1 MMRKLLYNLQKC
13 SSANSLSSCIHWFL
27 SKEVVALPTQ
37 ADIVAIFE
45 RLIGGFSSVNT
56 RLTLDSKILLPKE
69 DRKLI
74 YKIKKLQENILKYKK
89 IVTKILKWMKITN
102 MATPWQ
108 NHYALAV
115 SKKWK
120 ASLSAQFWPHCEKY
134 IRRGWNLLSF
144 PYRHR
149 IWLAKCKQK
158 TTVFQRELHTYIW
171 KEKVLA
177 CLWKICFSDFGH
189 NKAKR

>member
-56 RLTLDSKILLPKE
+56 RLTLDTKILLPKE

-102 MATPWQ
+102 MATSWQ
-108 NHYALAV
+108 NHYTLAV

-120 ASLSAQFWPHCEKY
+120 SFSFCAILTSLWNVYQTRMKFAILSLS
-134 IRRGWNLLSF
+134 
-144 PYRHR
+144 
-149 IWLAKCKQK
+149 
-158 TTVFQRELHTYIW
+158 T
-171 KEKVLA
+171 
-177 CLWKICFSDFGH
+177 
-189 NKAKR
+189 